1 MTNDLHG
8 ELARA
13 VVEGDAEAAK
23 RLARQALDEGMD
35 PLACIDNGLI
45 KGIQE
50 VGQLFAEGEYYL
62 PELIIGAD
70 VLKSALAILEPA
82 LLEGQQREVVGKV
95 VLGTVEG
102 DLHEIG
108 KTLVGTILTANGFK
122 VLDIGV
128 DNSTEAFIEAV
139 KEIDADIVG
148 ASALLT
154 TTMGQQK
161 KLIKAL
167 EEAGLRGRVKVMV
180 GGAPVTETYAREI
193 GADRLIYQD
202 LSALEEDCRSVNPAI
217 ERFETS
223 CFSGEYVTGD
233 VTPEYLAN
241 IDALRNDGELA
252 RREAQASQ
260 LDLNLATSD

>member
-1 MTNDLHG
+1 MNVLSASLPAVSGLQNDHWTDQPKLACGALEEERMTSDLHSK
-8 ELARA
+8 LAQA
-13 VVEGDAEAAK
+13 VVEGDAETAEQ
-23 RLARQALDEGMD
+23 LARQALEEGMD

-45 KGIQE
+45 KGIQK
-50 VGQLFAEGEYYL
+50 VGELFAEGEYYL

-82 LLEGQQREVVGKV
+82 LLEGQQREVVGRV

-102 DLHEIG
+102 DMHEIG

-128 DNSTEAFIEAV
+128 DNSTEAFIAAV

-161 KLIKAL
+161 KLIEAL
-167 EEAGLRGRVKVMV
+167 QQAGLREKVKVMV
-180 GGAPVTETYAREI
+180 GGAPVTAKYADEI
-193 GADRLIYQD
+193 GADGY
-202 LSALEEDCRSVNPAI
+202 AEDAISV
-217 ERFETS
+217 
-223 CFSGEYVTGD
+223 
-233 VTPEYLAN
+233 
-241 IDALRNDGELA
+241 
-252 RREAQASQ
+252 
-260 LDLNLATSD
+260 LDLAYRLMDAPT